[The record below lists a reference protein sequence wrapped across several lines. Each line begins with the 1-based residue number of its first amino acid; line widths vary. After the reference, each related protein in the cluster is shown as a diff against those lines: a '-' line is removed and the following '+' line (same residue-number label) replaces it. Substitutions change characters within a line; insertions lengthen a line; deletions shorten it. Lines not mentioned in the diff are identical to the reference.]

1 MKDDLSNTKLYV
13 FFARYHISDL
23 RAVMEGIKASGMSD
37 RFFIENPGKRE
48 DGTVAE
54 NSFTIYTD
62 LVPANADERVKRY
75 VNYELREK
83 LGLLIT
89 IKV

>member
-1 MKDDLSNTKLYV
+1 MPITTQQNPQT

-23 RAVMEGIKASGMSD
+23 RAVLDSIRNAGLSEH
-37 RFFIENPGKRE
+37 FFIENPGKRE

-54 NSFTIYTD
+54 NTFAIYTD
-62 LVPANADERVKRY
+62 LVRPNAT
-75 VNYELREK
+75 ELIKKYQNFGLRRQ
-83 LGLLIT
+83 LGLIIS